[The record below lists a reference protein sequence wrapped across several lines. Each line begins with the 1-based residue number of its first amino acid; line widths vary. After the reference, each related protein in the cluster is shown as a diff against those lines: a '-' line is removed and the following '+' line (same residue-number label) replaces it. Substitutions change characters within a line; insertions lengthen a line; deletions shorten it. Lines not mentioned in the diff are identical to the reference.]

1 MAARYPRRADPRSGT
16 GGAGT
21 ARRAGRTGW
30 AGRRRVDARFVSH
43 YLRGGRTWRVRMK
56 RITITLPDDL
66 ARWLRVRA
74 AEDDRSV
81 SRWIADLLAGMRRG
95 EDEYEAAM
103 REFLAVKPRR
113 MEWVDGRKPTREELH
128 DRAGFR

>member
-1 MAARYPRRADPRSGT
+1 
-16 GGAGT
+16 
-21 ARRAGRTGW
+21 
-30 AGRRRVDARFVSH
+30 
-43 YLRGGRTWRVRMK
+43 MK
-56 RITITLPDDL
+56 NVTITLPEDL

-81 SRWIADLLAGMRRG
+81 SRWIAQLLAEMRRRD
-95 EDEYEAAM
+95 DEYEVAKK
-103 REFLAVKPRR
+103 EFLAVKPRR

>member
-1 MAARYPRRADPRSGT
+1 
-16 GGAGT
+16 
-21 ARRAGRTGW
+21 
-30 AGRRRVDARFVSH
+30 
-43 YLRGGRTWRVRMK
+43 MK
-56 RITITLPDDL
+56 NVTITLPEDL

-81 SRWIADLLAGMRRG
+81 SRWIAQLLAEMRRRN
-95 EDEYEAAM
+95 DEYEVAKK
-103 REFLAVKPRR
+103 EFLAVKPRR

>member
-1 MAARYPRRADPRSGT
+1 
-16 GGAGT
+16 
-21 ARRAGRTGW
+21 
-30 AGRRRVDARFVSH
+30 
-43 YLRGGRTWRVRMK
+43 MK
-56 RITITLPDDL
+56 NVTITLPEDL

-81 SRWIADLLAGMRRG
+81 SGWIARLLAETRRR
-95 EDEYEAAM
+95 EDEYEVAM
-103 REFLAVKPRR
+103 KEFLAVKPRR